1 MNFGVIVF
9 PGTWSEGDC
18 FTAVTDN
25 LGEQARYIWHR
36 DTDVSGIDCLIVPG
50 GFSYGDYLRAGA
62 IARFS
67 PVMKSVEEFA
77 AAGGLVIGI
86 CNGFQIL
93 CEAGLLPGVLMRNDH
108 LQFRCQWVNLRVES
122 ADTRFTNA
130 CREGDVL
137 AVPISHGEGN
147 YYADDATLDALETN
161 GQVVFRYCDDA
172 GKVTSEAN
180 PNGSREN
187 IAGVTNADGN
197 VLGMMPHP
205 ERCCDPLMGG
215 TDGLAIFQ
223 SIVGSTQ
230 RLTAPVV
237 PSS

>member
-1 MNFGVIVF
+1 MEFGVIVF
-9 PGTWSEGDC
+9 PGTWSDGDC

-25 LGEQARYIWHR
+25 LGERARYVWHK

-67 PVMKSVEEFA
+67 PIMESVEAFA
-77 AAGGLVIGI
+77 SSGGLVIGI

-108 LQFRCQWVNLRVES
+108 LQFRCQWVNLRVET
-122 ADTRFTNA
+122 AATRFTNVST
-130 CREGDVL
+130 EGDVL
-137 AVPISHGEGN
+137 TVPISHGEGN
-147 YYADDATLDALETN
+147 YYADEATLDSMESN
-161 GQVVFRYCDDA
+161 GQVVFRYCDPA
-172 GKVTSEAN
+172 GNVTPDAN
-180 PNGSREN
+180 PNGSRRN
-187 IAGVTNADGN
+187 IAGVTNAAGN

-215 TDGLAIFQ
+215 TDGLAIFR
-223 SIVGSTQ
+223 SIVESGRILKTSAT
-230 RLTAPVV
+230 
-237 PSS
+237 